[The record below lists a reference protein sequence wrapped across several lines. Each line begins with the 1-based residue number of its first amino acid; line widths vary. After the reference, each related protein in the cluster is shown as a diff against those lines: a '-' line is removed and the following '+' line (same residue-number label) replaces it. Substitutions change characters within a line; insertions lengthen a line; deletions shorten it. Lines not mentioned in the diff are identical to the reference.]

1 MNRKHLAA
9 LIIQISLT
17 TYLAGC
23 LPDGSQP
30 LLSAEPAPESSTG
43 AVSLTAKNATWAA
56 RSLAAEPGGEIVAEI
71 RHAAKRT
78 SFRDSIDWN
87 GTSGANLRF
96 GAIPEGA
103 GYQATLFYRDARGLI
118 THADTLR
125 DLEVVRS
132 RVTEASFQLRALL
145 GRLQLV
151 VPSAPVAV
159 DSLSLS
165 WTSGALR
172 RTSRAAR
179 GPSGRT
185 ALRLDSLVVGSS
197 GTLRIRAWNT
207 SGDTLY
213 FADSVCTILSQA
225 DQALQIRMLDARGQI
240 AFTAQFQAG
249 GELDAV
255 ALFPD
260 DQAASGRLVIGAMS
274 DSGSSDW
281 IRIENRGADSAIGAV
296 KIVRG
301 TETFSVALR
310 LGPGSDAIVSRAT
323 CAATASSSHPL
334 HGAPTLVCDASSLS
348 VSWSSTGTLWELRT
362 SEGSL
367 LDQFIAFDGQ
377 NGWPDLNATT
387 SRTVRRAPSASA
399 LEASAGRSWCAD
411 GSDSPVATSCN

>member
-1 MNRKHLAA
+1 MNRKHLVA

-43 AVSLTAKNATWAA
+43 AVSLTAKSATWAA

-103 GYQATLFYRDARGLI
+103 GYQATVFYRDARGLV

-132 RVTEASFQLRALL
+132 RMTEASFQLRPLL

-151 VPSAPVAV
+151 VPSAPTSV

-165 WTSGALR
+165 WISGDLR
-172 RTSRAAR
+172 RTTRAVR

-185 ALRLDSLVVGSS
+185 ALRLDSLAVGST

-225 DQALQIRMLDARGQI
+225 DQALQIRMQDARGQI
-240 AFTAQFQAG
+240 AFAAQFQAG
-249 GELDAV
+249 GELDAL

-260 DQAASGRLVIGAMS
+260 DQVASGRLVIGAMS
-274 DSGSSDW
+274 DSGASDW

-301 TETFSVALR
+301 TETFSVQLKLAS
-310 LGPGSDAIVSRAT
+310 GASAVVSRAT
-323 CAATASSSHPL
+323 CAATASTTHAL
-334 HGAPTLVCDASSLS
+334 HGAPSLVCDASSLG
-348 VSWSSTGTLWELRT
+348 VSWSSSGTLWELRT
-362 SEGSL
+362 NEGAL
-367 LDQFIAFDGQ
+367 LDQFVVFDGQ

-387 SRTVRRAPSASA
+387 SRTLRRAAKASA

-411 GSDSPVATSCN
+411 GSDSPVATSCI